1 MTSISQ
7 HYENFRCHLQTKHLA
22 LWCAGN
28 QYRLQSQPDCW
39 GELCIFAHR
48 IPISVVL
55 KAWTWTTSAVCF
67 QKSNRMVYTVVVR
80 LMHLWQ
86 HVDNLC
92 ANMPWQWGRWAQN
105 RYHGLWLFSES
116 CSSKKAAG
124 DTDRLASTREAM
136 NVIPFRGYIVD
147 LLLHLKNHSL

>member
-1 MTSISQ
+1 MRTLDVICKQSISPCGVLVTSTDCKASLIAG
-7 HYENFRCHLQTKHLA
+7 ENFVFLLTEFLSLWFWRLEHELHLLFVSK
-22 LWCAGN
+22 
-28 QYRLQSQPDCW
+28 
-39 GELCIFAHR
+39 
-48 IPISVVL
+48 
-55 KAWTWTTSAVCF
+55 
-67 QKSNRMVYTVVVR
+67 KSNRMVYTVVVR

-136 NVIPFRGYIVD
+136 NVIPFRGHIVD